1 MKKEYSTIQLEKDVK
16 KKLTEYCE
24 KNGYKISG
32 FLRKIILQTL
42 GENNG

>member
-1 MKKEYSTIQLEKDVK
+1 MKREYSTVQIEKNVK

-32 FLRKIILQTL
+32 YLKKIILQTL
-42 GENNG
+42 GEE